1 MIMPHDSS
9 QEKRTKEL
17 GLYEASINLISN
29 PDEDISQKK
38 ATYQY
43 AL

>member
-1 MIMPHDSS
+1 MTLP
-9 QEKRTKEL
+9 QKKKTKEL
-17 GLYEASINLISN
+17 VFYKASINLIPN